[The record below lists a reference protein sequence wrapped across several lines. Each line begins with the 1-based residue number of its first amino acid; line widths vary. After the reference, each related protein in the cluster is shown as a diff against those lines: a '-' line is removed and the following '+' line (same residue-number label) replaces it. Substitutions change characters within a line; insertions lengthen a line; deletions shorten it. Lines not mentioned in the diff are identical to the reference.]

1 MLGDVI
7 FQSIVA
13 VVGASLLVSLCA
25 LVYFQRVRLERPSIG
40 TFNARDVVVV
50 GFFIV
55 ALPLLYLVLPM
66 KPSPAC

>member
-13 VVGASLLVSLCA
+13 VVGALLISLCA